1 MADFD
6 FYQKIMIS
14 RNCNAADPFAP
25 SVDPYQPRLVAK
37 RQCLG
42 SSSNK
47 TTIPKGEHMSNAIA
61 TARTRAISAE
71 HFMPD
76 YVSCRM
82 DAHYVTRIEQLL
94 GGEHPHAWQ
103 PTPEGAIF
111 LAGNDYL
118 CLGGE
123 PALVQAQLDRL
134 AGSGGAL
141 LMSAVYLQQG
151 SPQHRLERKFAR
163 LMGAEDGILTQSGW
177 AANVGLVQCLASP
190 GVPVYLDMQAHASLW
205 EGVQSAGAEAVSFLH
220 NELDHLRRQLARHGR
235 GIIAV
240 DALYS
245 TNGSVAPLAAL
256 VELAERSGC
265 LLVVDESHSLGT
277 HGPRG
282 AGLVAQL
289 GLAERVHF
297 RTASLAKAFAGRA
310 GFITCSSKFKGYFLS
325 ESRPAIF
332 SSCLLEHELA
342 WFDAAIDFVA
352 AADVR
357 TRSLVGARWPARRA
371 GRHRPAPAHGAGR
384 AGLQRQRRHGAD
396 HRAGSGGRAA
406 HAGPA
411 QGAGAPGRVRRHVL
425 RPGHAQEPLA
435 GAPDAERGPGC
446 GTGSAGAGRLRRHP
460 RPGGTGELVVQPP
473 LAPAG
478 AGLRDCVR
486 RIAGAILRHRAGA
499 L

>member
-1 MADFD
+1 
-6 FYQKIMIS
+6 
-14 RNCNAADPFAP
+14 
-25 SVDPYQPRLVAK
+25 
-37 RQCLG
+37 
-42 SSSNK
+42 
-47 TTIPKGEHMSNAIA
+47 MSNAIA
-61 TARTRAISAE
+61 TARLRPNAAE

-76 YVSCRM
+76 YVTSRM

-103 PTPEGAIF
+103 PTPDGAIF
-111 LAGNDYL
+111 LAGSDYL

-123 PALVQAQLDRL
+123 PALVQAQVDRL
-134 AGSGGAL
+134 AGGGGAL
-141 LMSAVYLQQG
+141 LMSAVYLQEG

-190 GVPVYLDMQAHASLW
+190 GVPVYLDLQAHASLW

-220 NELDHLRRQLARHGR
+220 NDLDHLQRQLARHGR

-256 VELAERSGC
+256 VELAERHGC
-265 LLVVDESHSLGT
+265 LLVIDESHSLGT

-289 GLAERVHF
+289 GLSERVHF

-352 AADVR
+352 AADGRRAALAGIARRLRAGLDALGYNVSDGTEQIIALEAGAEPR
-357 TRSLVGARWPARRA
+357 TLALRKALERHGVYGAMFCAPATPKNRSLVR
-371 GRHRPAPAHGAGR
+371 
-384 AGLQRQRRHGAD
+384 LTLN
-396 HRAGSGGRAA
+396 AA
-406 HAGPA
+406 
-411 QGAGAPGRVRRHVL
+411 L
-425 RPGHAQEPLA
+425 DTAQEAQVLA
-435 GAPDAERGPGC
+435 ACAAIREQVELESWSSSR
-446 GTGSAGAGRLRRHP
+446 RLRRLA
-460 RPGGTGELVVQPP
+460 LV
-473 LAPAG
+473 
-478 AGLRDCVR
+478 
-486 RIAGAILRHRAGA
+486 
-499 L
+499 